1 VVVDG
6 PVVIASMELSV
17 TAAAAP
23 VPVPVSLVT
32 PSSAAETERLENLR
46 AKLASIAREVFESGD
61 LSVPAPEFAGPQAG
75 VVEAKVQVGSRG
87 PAKLSASGFTGG
99 VISLLDEIAK
109 PVCAYV
115 RDAMKTSAVTPDV
128 SVAARELRLAEG
140 ALDATPEAG
149 AAGGA
154 MELSDHDRHVAQW
167 TSGVALALIAVAVAA
182 YLILR

>member
-23 VPVPVSLVT
+23 VPVPVSLA

-46 AKLASIAREVFESGD
+46 AKLASIAREVFESD
-61 LSVPAPEFAGPQAG
+61 DVSVPAPEFAGPQAG
-75 VVEAKVQVGSRG
+75 VVEAKVQVGSGG

-154 MELSDHDRHVAQW
+154 MELSDHDRHVAQR
-167 TSGVALALIAVAVAA
+167 TSVVALALIAVAVTA
-182 YLILR
+182 YLIRHL